1 MSAVPETGPL
11 PDGRPALRRC
21 VAGDPEEFATNY
33 WGRRALLSPAAD
45 LAPLAQS
52 SDADLAPGN
61 QPSDA
66 DQQAAANDRPGQPAP
81 PGFADLFSLAAVDE
95 LLSRRGLR
103 TPFLRVAKNGSVV
116 GDSQF
121 TGSGGVGAEI
131 GDQIR
136 DDKVAALFANGH
148 TVVLQALHRT
158 WPALVDFST
167 QLASEAGHPVQIN
180 AYITPA
186 ESQGFS
192 AHYDVHDVFV
202 LQVAGEKHWTVHEP
216 VHLDPLRNQPWT
228 DHSKA
233 VAGAAR
239 EQQPVVDA
247 VLHPGDALYVPR
259 GFLHSAKAL
268 GGVSAHLTIGLHT
281 MTRYLL
287 IQELAALAANE
298 VDLRTALPLGF
309 NPGDPAQLAPELE
322 KVVALFTDHL
332 HTATADD
339 LAARLRRRTWSG
351 NRPAPLPPLA
361 HAQAIADLKLGTTLR
376 LRQGLNHH
384 LVVPA
389 PPAAEPNTASNF
401 TGTAPSSPGRPEG
414 ASTGTGSASASTGV
428 ASGAPSGAAAV
439 RLHLPDRTITFPAET
454 AAALAAALSGT
465 PFAVGDLPEL
475 PPEDQLVLARRLM
488 TEAVLV
494 ASPE

>member
-1 MSAVPETGPL
+1 VSAVPGTGSL

-21 VAGDPEEFATNY
+21 VAGDPEDFATNY
-33 WGRRALLSPAAD
+33 WGRRALLSTAAD
-45 LAPLAQS
+45 LAP
-52 SDADLAPGN
+52 D
-61 QPSDA
+61 QPS
-66 DQQAAANDRPGQPAP
+66 AA
-81 PGFADLFSLAAVDE
+81 GFADLFSLGAVDE

-103 TPFLRVAKNGSVV
+103 TPFLRIAKNGSVV
-116 GDSQF
+116 GDNQF

-136 DDKVAALFANGH
+136 DDKVAALFAGGH

-233 VAGAAR
+233 VADAAR
-239 EQQPVVDA
+239 DQQPVVDA
-247 VLHPGDALYVPR
+247 VLRPGDALYVPR

-309 NPGDPAQLAPELE
+309 NPGDPTQLAPELE

-332 HTATADD
+332 RSATADD
-339 LAARLRRRTWSG
+339 LADRLRRRTWSG

-361 HAQAIADLKLGTTLR
+361 HAQAIADLKLGTTLH
-376 LRQGLNHH
+376 LRPGLNHH
-384 LVVPA
+384 LV
-389 PPAAEPNTASNF
+389 
-401 TGTAPSSPGRPEG
+401 PGNP
-414 ASTGTGSASASTGV
+414 
-428 ASGAPSGAAAV
+428 V

-454 AAALAAALSGT
+454 ASALAAACSGT
-465 PFAVGDLPEL
+465 PFAVGDLPDL
-475 PPEDQLVLARRLM
+475 PPEDQLVLTRRLM

-494 ASPE
+494 ASPT